1 MEKTSILSASDIEIR
16 TERIAFQILED
27 HYNEQHLFLV
37 GILPNG
43 KSFAEDLISYIKKEI
58 PAIACTLVTAQTSNK
73 NSSDA
78 NVEFSI
84 DINEFKNNC
93 VIIVDDVLNSGKTM
107 AAVLKE
113 IFKMSPKRVKT
124 AVMVERAYKD
134 FPITANYKGIEIN
147 TNIKDHIEVHLTEP
161 KSAWLI

>member
-1 MEKTSILSASDIEIR
+1 MEKTAILSASDIEIR

-27 HYNEQHLFLV
+27 HYNEEHLFLV

-43 KSFAEDLISYIKKEI
+43 KSFAEDLSRYIKKEI
-58 PAIACTLVTAQTSNK
+58 PTITCTLVTALTSNK

-78 NVEFSI
+78 SVEFSI
-84 DINEFKNNC
+84 DIQEFKGKS
-93 VIIVDDVLNSGKTM
+93 VIIIDDVLNSGKTM

-113 IFKMSPKRVKT
+113 VFKMSPKRVKT

-134 FPITANYKGIEIN
+134 FPITANYKGLEIN

>member
-1 MEKTSILSASDIEIR
+1 MEKTAILSASDIEIR

-27 HYNEQHLFLV
+27 HYKEEHLFLV

-43 KSFAEDLISYIKKEI
+43 KSFAEDLSQYIKKEI
-58 PAIACTLVTAQTSNK
+58 PNINCTLVTAHTSNK

-78 NVEFSI
+78 SVEFSI
-84 DINEFKNNC
+84 DINDFKGKC

-113 IFKMSPKRVKT
+113 VFKMSPKRVKT

-134 FPITANYKGIEIN
+134 FPITANYKGLEIN